1 MAKPRITN
9 EGFQAMKGSQSAPT
23 DSPDP
28 EVAAILARLTAGQ
41 DDGPTTIT
49 LGDED
54 WAADYYDAEEE
65 GGGGDSFRD
74 AFLAGEPVGGG
85 WEYLPGD
92 TNMDGHVTSADK
104 TLSAFLAG
112 EPIGT
117 AYDPFSETDPGL
129 YEQSIRDEL
138 AFQKNEEANRVV
150 AAESTPGSGHQ
161 MLKNWLHTLLPDD
174 TTLSVEDMIVP
185 VAVGGGADVKAALR
199 INIFPR
205 VKDDDHEHSYYNE
218 AMLYQDEQARETLR
232 TPKPAM
238 DLGGTEGVDFAT
250 RLRESFLNR

>member
-1 MAKPRITN
+1 MADRISDK
-9 EGFQAMKGSQSAPT
+9 GFQSMKGSQSAVG
-23 DSPDP
+23 SDP
-28 EVAAILARLTAGQ
+28 ETKAEIDAILARLDTGQ

-65 GGGGDSFRD
+65 SVDD
-74 AFLAGEPVGGG
+74 
-85 WEYLPGD
+85 
-92 TNMDGHVTSADK
+92 
-104 TLSAFLAG
+104 LSAFLAG

-117 AYDPFSETDPGL
+117 AYDPFSETDPAL
-129 YEQSIRDEL
+129 YEQSVQDQL
-138 AFQKNEEANRVV
+138 AFQRNEEANRIVE
-150 AAESTPGSGHQ
+150 AESRPGSGHQ
-161 MLKNWLHTLLPDD
+161 ALKNWLHTLLPSD

-185 VAVGGGADVKAALR
+185 VGVGGEADVKGALR

-205 VKDDDHEHSYYNE
+205 VGQEDHEHSYYNE
-218 AMLYQDEQARETLR
+218 AMLYQEDQARETLR

>member
-1 MAKPRITN
+1 MPPRITN
-9 EGFQAMKGSQSAPT
+9 KGFQAMKGAQSAPT
-23 DSPDP
+23 DSTDP

-41 DDGPTTIT
+41 DEGPTTIT
-49 LGDED
+49 LGDDD

-65 GGGGDSFRD
+65 GGGGSFED

-85 WEYLPGD
+85 WKYSED
-92 TNMDGHVTSADK
+92 Q
-104 TLSAFLAG
+104 LALQ
-112 EPIGT
+112 EE
-117 AYDPFSETDPGL
+117 D
-129 YEQSIRDEL
+129 
-138 AFQKNEEANRVV
+138 EANRMAV
-150 AAESTPGSGHQ
+150 AEDAPGSGHQ
-161 MLKNWLHTLLPDD
+161 MLKNWLHTLLPRD

-185 VAVGGGADVKAALR
+185 VGVGGAPDVPAALR

>member
-1 MAKPRITN
+1 MADRISDK
-9 EGFQAMKGSQSAPT
+9 GFQAMKGSQSAMGS
-23 DSPDP
+23 DPDID
-28 EVAAILARLTAGQ
+28 AILARLTAGQ

-65 GGGGDSFRD
+65 G
-74 AFLAGEPVGGG
+74 
-85 WEYLPGD
+85 
-92 TNMDGHVTSADK
+92 ADD
-104 TLSAFLAG
+104 LSAFLAG

-117 AYDPFSETDPGL
+117 AYDPFSETDPAL
-129 YEQSIRDEL
+129 YEQSIQDQL
-138 AFQKNEEANRVV
+138 AFQEEVEAERIVE
-150 AAESTPGSGHQ
+150 AESRPGSGHQ
-161 MLKNWLHTLLPDD
+161 ALKNWLHTLLPSD

-185 VAVGGGADVKAALR
+185 VGVGGDADVKAALR

-205 VKDDDHEHSYYNE
+205 VKDDGYEHPYYEE
-218 AMLYQDEQARETLR
+218 AMLYQDDQARETLR

-250 RLRESFLNR
+250 RLRESFLDR